1 MILHL
6 IAVPALQRIPIYI
19 WDLGDS
25 GNFYKFPMES
35 EHEDMVKTAFHSTP
49 LQTGSASSSSIAV
62 SGHPAD
68 IERLVSD
75 DEVAAIRA
83 EATDPEQLLEAH
95 YDLHVHFDSGY
106 SLVSAALHPIMHS
119 RSSSLIHFT
128 ARDHLLA

>member
-25 GNFYKFPMES
+25 SNFYGFPMES

-49 LQTGSASSSSIAV
+49 LQSGSASSSSIAV

-83 EATDPEQLLEAH
+83 VLQQKLPTLNN
-95 YDLHVHFDSGY
+95 
-106 SLVSAALHPIMHS
+106 SLKHTTTCMYTSTPD
-119 RSSSLIHFT
+119 T
-128 ARDHLLA
+128 HL